1 MEVINLSS
9 RSFKGLRT
17 LELPNTVYN
26 TEGKIYIYEDK
37 DKWNKRI
44 HLVKKLYIN
53 SGPIFSNKLATINS
67 LVDYEG
73 QIGIPE
79 FVYPEKLLTV
89 NREIVGFTMP
99 YVPSTNLKEILSD
112 SATPAEVKIKYLKDI
127 GTILEKME
135 EVRKYADLDDF
146 YLNDLHEGNF
156 IVDREGTLRVID
168 LDSCKIAGKYK
179 LSNFRCSGDIIPNKD
194 TDLYCYII
202 TVLNTI
208 FGRETHRLPL
218 ETFYDYLEYLREI
231 GVSTELIDII
241 SDIYSNK
248 HNTNPRDLLDGLEP
262 VFYKCHE
269 SVFKSLTKQ
278 RRCQ

>member
-17 LELPNTVYN
+17 LELPNIVYN
-26 TEGKIYIYEDK
+26 TEGKIYVYEDK
-37 DKWNKRI
+37 DKWNKRM
-44 HLVKKLYIN
+44 HLVKRLYIN

-67 LVDYEG
+67 LVDY
-73 QIGIPE
+73 QDDIDMPE
-79 FVYPEKLLTV
+79 LVYPEKLLTV

-99 YVPSTNLKEILSD
+99 YIPSTNLKEILSD

-135 EVRKYADLDDF
+135 EVRKYADLEDF

-168 LDSCKIAGKYK
+168 LDSCKIAGNMPFCSKYLSRMNPSISDLPGKYK

-208 FGRETHRLPL
+208 FGRETHRLSL
-218 ETFYDYLEYLREI
+218 ETFYDYLEYLRKI
-231 GVSTELIDII
+231 GVSTELI
-241 SDIYSNK
+241 
-248 HNTNPRDLLDGLEP
+248 
-262 VFYKCHE
+262 
-269 SVFKSLTKQ
+269 
-278 RRCQ
+278 

>member
-135 EVRKYADLDDF
+135 EVRKYADLEDF

-156 IVDREGTLRVID
+156 IVDRER
-168 LDSCKIAGKYK
+168 
-179 LSNFRCSGDIIPNKD
+179 
-194 TDLYCYII
+194 
-202 TVLNTI
+202 
-208 FGRETHRLPL
+208 
-218 ETFYDYLEYLREI
+218 
-231 GVSTELIDII
+231 
-241 SDIYSNK
+241 YS
-248 HNTNPRDLLDGLEP
+248 
-262 VFYKCHE
+262 
-269 SVFKSLTKQ
+269 
-278 RRCQ
+278 